1 MATTKIWPVRD
12 NLRQV
17 INYAKNPAKSEN
29 PAYVDE
35 NMQGFFDVMSYATN
49 DDKTEKRF
57 FVSGV
62 NCILNAAQEQMLM
75 TKQRY
80 GKMGGVVAFHAYQSF
95 RYDEATPEVAHEIGV
110 KTAEK
115 LWGDRFEVVV
125 STHLNTDCIHNHFV
139 INSVSFVD
147 GKRLNDNLASHQKF
161 RDVSDIFCRDY
172 KLCVIDNPS
181 PTHTPRNIYLA
192 EKRGESTRYNIMRW
206 DIDEAISRSFT
217 PRFFYKAMEEKGYIM
232 NYNPNRKYATIQ
244 MPNTAHPTRLKT
256 LGENYTEQVIKDR
269 ILANRTPS
277 RPLIK
282 PQPIKFYDFS
292 VHSLRGLYVH
302 YCYQLGFIQKN
313 NSCPHYSASLRA
325 ELRKLDEYSTQ
336 AILLCKNKIDTAE
349 QLQSFIDDTQS
360 QIKIITADRDRIYT
374 KINRVKGEDDLPELI
389 SQRNEYTEKIKA
401 LRKDLRNANAIME
414 RSDSIKVTI
423 QTVQRQEEEKQ
434 QKQNNN
440 IVKTRSI
447 R

>member
-1 MATTKIWPVRD
+1 MAATKIWPVKD

-29 PAYVDE
+29 PAFVDE
-35 NMQGFFDVMSYATN
+35 NMQGFFDVMSYTTN

-62 NCILNAAQEQMLM
+62 NYIPNAAQEQMLM

-95 RYDEATPEVAHEIGV
+95 KYDEAAPEVAHEIGV

-115 LWGDRFEVVV
+115 LWGNRFEVVV

-139 INSVSFVD
+139 VNSVSFAD

-161 RDVSDIFCRDY
+161 RDVSDSFCREY

-192 EKRGESTRYNIMRW
+192 EKRGDSTRYNIMRW

-217 PRFFYKAMEEKGYIM
+217 PSFFYKSMEEKGYIL
-232 NYNPNRKYATIQ
+232 NYNPNRKYTTIQ
-244 MPNTAHPTRLKT
+244 MPNTAHPTRFKT
-256 LGENYTEQVIKDR
+256 LGENYTEDAIKDR

-277 RPLIK
+277 RPLAQSPQIK
-282 PQPIKFYDFS
+282 LYDFS

-302 YCYQLGFIQKN
+302 YCYLFGFIQKN
-313 NSCPHYSASLRA
+313 NSYSHYSASLRA
-325 ELRKLDEYSTQ
+325 EIRKLDEYSSQ

-349 QLQSFIDDTQS
+349 QLQAFISDTQS
-360 QIKIITADRDRIYT
+360 LIKIITADRDKVYT
-374 KINRVKGEDDLPELI
+374 NISRVKREEDLPELI
-389 SQRNEYTEKIKA
+389 SKRNEYTEKIKA
-401 LRKDLRNANAIME
+401 LRKDLRNANTIME
-414 RSDSIKVTI
+414 RSDKVKETI
-423 QTVQRQEEEKQ
+423 QAVQQQETEHQ
-434 QKQNNN
+434 QRKSNNREN
-440 IVKTRSI
+440 VR